1 MAQRPAESQH
11 LLALLESLRGALRAT
26 PPRCV
31 ETTFSQLSAALPA
44 LLAVLRACR
53 HSALHTK
60 LLLKVT
66 LPTSPPCTS
75 ICCLSVGCGA
85 AMTHRPSLLLGVS
98 RTPLTHCGY

>member
-1 MAQRPAESQH
+1 MARCAEQTLAARTAAELDAMVQRPAESQH

-31 ETTFSQLSAALPA
+31 HATFNQLSTALPA

-53 HSALHTK
+53 HSALHSK

-66 LPTSPPCTS
+66 PPHTTPSSCMC
-75 ICCLSVGCGA
+75 IQRLRRR
-85 AMTHRPSLLLGVS
+85 THR
-98 RTPLTHCGY
+98 